1 MSVGVSF
8 EELLSWNNET
18 SNYWKARLDANPSLL
33 SLPCDIGGTK
43 NVQEFVRHIWGA
55 ELRWG
60 QRLAGIP
67 ETPIEQVPTGPLEAL
82 FDLHMQAAAI
92 FAKLLTNSAESWETS
107 YTLNVPQIR
116 LEQRMVSRRKIMAH
130 ALFHGQ
136 RHWAQ
141 LATLVRTA
149 GFPSGFRGDL
159 LLSSAL
165 G

>member
-1 MSVGVSF
+1 MSVGISL

-18 SNYWKARLDANPSLL
+18 SKYWKAHLDANPSLL
-33 SLPCDIGGTK
+33 KIPCDIGGAK

-60 QRLAGIP
+60 QRLAGVP
-67 ETPIEQVPTGPLEAL
+67 ETPREQVPTGPLDAL
-82 FDLHMQAAAI
+82 FDLHMQAAEI
-92 FAKLLTNSAESWETS
+92 FTNLLSNPDEYWETN
-107 YTLNVPQIR
+107 YTLNTPQIR
-116 LEQRMVSRRKIMAH
+116 LEERIVSRRKVMAH

-141 LATLVRTA
+141 LATLVRVA
-149 GFPSGFRGDL
+149 GFASGFRGDL
-159 LLSSAL
+159 LFSSAL